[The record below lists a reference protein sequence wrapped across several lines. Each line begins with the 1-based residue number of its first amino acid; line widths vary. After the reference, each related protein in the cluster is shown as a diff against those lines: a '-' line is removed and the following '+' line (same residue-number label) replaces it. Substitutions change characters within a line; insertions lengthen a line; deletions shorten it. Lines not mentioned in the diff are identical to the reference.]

1 MDSLIEIKG
10 HVIVVKAN
18 CFLKKKNVIK
28 VDKKQPKKM
37 WIEIVWD
44 SVINNIEERGMNEV
58 EQVSIKVQKYPIPS
72 SADLAEQ
79 VNPCLKKGID
89 QIIIYFF
96 RQTT

>member
-1 MDSLIEIKG
+1 
-10 HVIVVKAN
+10 
-18 CFLKKKNVIK
+18 
-28 VDKKQPKKM
+28 
-37 WIEIVWD
+37 
-44 SVINNIEERGMNEV
+44 MNEV

-89 QIIIYFF
+89 QIIIYFV